1 MAEKAEREQKETVTE
16 NGRQKELYNTSTQLS
31 GRRNRQTAVVKSK
44 NWELLQNKDASLA
57 I

>member
-1 MAEKAEREQKETVTE
+1 MAEKAEREQKETE
-16 NGRQKELYNTSTQLS
+16 NGRQKELDNTSTQLP
-31 GRRNRQTAVVKSK
+31 GRRNRQTAAVKSK